1 MAKFNVEI
9 VETLSRVIEVDAE
22 DIDEALFIAEEM
34 YNNDEV
40 ELDYNDKESTDFKE
54 YPYPRFQEDFSMD
67 IDYSKKDNKIKVK
80 SGDLIDSEH
89 SCKDVEELKTAL
101 SEAFTAFEK
110 ENYKN
115 RIKMS
120 KEMKERQSEEKEK

>member
-67 IDYSKKDNKIKVK
+67 IDYSKKDNKINKK
-80 SGDLIDSEH
+80 EYNIIKKGLLSLI
-89 SCKDVEELKTAL
+89 
-101 SEAFTAFEK
+101 
-110 ENYKN
+110 
-115 RIKMS
+115 
-120 KEMKERQSEEKEK
+120 